1 MDLNS
6 LWLLVE
12 SASAKKEKTKYGELK
27 SQNQALN
34 PTKIWMIEAGFY
46 LKMLKNMRNMKIWN
60 PYLVFIMTFII

>member
-27 SQNQALN
+27 SQNQTLN

-46 LKMLKNMRNMKIWN
+46 LEMLKNMRNMKIWN
-60 PYLVFIMTFII
+60 PYLVFIMAFII